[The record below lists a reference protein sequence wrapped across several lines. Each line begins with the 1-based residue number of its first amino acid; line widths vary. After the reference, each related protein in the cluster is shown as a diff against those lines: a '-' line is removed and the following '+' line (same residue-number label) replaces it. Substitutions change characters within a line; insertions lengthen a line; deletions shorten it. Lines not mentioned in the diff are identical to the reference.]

1 MRVNIHLIKGGFKMS
16 IPKEKLLWM
25 YETMVKS
32 RYYEELL
39 VEAYAEGKKPVFNI
53 GAGPVPG
60 EMHLSNGQEPAAVG
74 ICAHLTKDDTV
85 ASPHRPHHHAIA
97 KGVDLKR
104 MTAEI
109 FGKVTGLGKG
119 KGGHMHLFDPT
130 VKFSCGGIVGAGIPQ
145 AAGAALA
152 AKQKGKDWVAVAF
165 IGEGAANAGAFHE
178 TLNMAALWKLP
189 LIVVVENNS
198 WGISVPKSGSTAIS
212 SNDRRA
218 AAYDNTVGY
227 SVKDN
232 DPLEMYRVSQLAVER
247 ARRGE
252 GPSIIE
258 IETYRFLGHF
268 QGDPELYRDK
278 EEVPS
283 LREKDPIVR
292 LRNHLLSE
300 RIASENELDQVEN
313 LVKNKVDA
321 AFQFARESEYPLPEA
336 ALEDVFC

>member
-1 MRVNIHLIKGGFKMS
+1 MS

-25 YETMVKS
+25 YQTMVKS

-39 VEAYAEGKKPVFNI
+39 VEAYSEGKKPVFNI

-74 ICAHLTKDDTV
+74 ICAHLTEDDTV

-119 KGGHMHLFDPT
+119 KGGHMHLFDPA
-130 VKFSCGGIVGAGIPQ
+130 VKFSCGGIVAAGIPQ

-165 IGEGAANAGAFHE
+165 IGEGAVNAGAFHE
-178 TLNMAALWKLP
+178 SMNLAALWKLP
-189 LIVVVENNS
+189 LIVVVEDNS
-198 WGISVPKSGSTAIS
+198 WGISVPKTASTAIF
-212 SNDRRA
+212 SNDKRA
-218 AAYDNTVGY
+218 TAYDNTKGY
-227 SVKDN
+227 YVKDN
-232 DPLEMYRVSQLAVER
+232 DPMEMYMASQEAVER

-268 QGDPELYRDK
+268 QGDPELYREKD
-278 EEVPS
+278 EVPA
-283 LREKDPIVR
+283 LLTKDPIEK
-292 LRNHLLSE
+292 LKNHLINEEL
-300 RIASENELDQVEN
+300 ATENELEQLEN
-313 LVKNKVDA
+313 EAKHDVDV
-321 AFQFARESEYPLPEA
+321 AFEYARQSEYPLPES
-336 ALEDVFC
+336 ALQDVFC

>member
-1 MRVNIHLIKGGFKMS
+1 MS

-25 YETMVKS
+25 YQTMMKS
-32 RYYEELL
+32 RYYEDML

-109 FGKVTGLGKG
+109 FGKVSGLGKG
-119 KGGHMHLFDPT
+119 KGGHMHLFDPA
-130 VKFSCGGIVGAGIPQ
+130 VKFSCGGIVAAGIPQ

-152 AKQKGKDWVAVAF
+152 AQQKGEDWVAVAF
-165 IGEGAANAGAFHE
+165 IGEGAVNAGAFHE
-178 TLNMAALWKLP
+178 AMNLAALWKLP
-189 LIVVVENNS
+189 LIVVVEDNS
-198 WGISVPKSGSTAIS
+198 WGISVPKTASTAIF
-212 SNDRRA
+212 SNDKRA
-218 AAYDNTVGY
+218 TAYDNTKGY
-227 SVKDN
+227 YVKDN
-232 DPLEMYRVSQLAVER
+232 DPLEMYRVSQEAVER

-268 QGDPELYRDK
+268 QGDPELYREKD
-278 EEVPS
+278 EVPS
-283 LREKDPIVR
+283 LLKKDPIEK
-292 LRNHLLSE
+292 LKSHLINE
-300 RIASENELDQVEN
+300 GIATNEELEQLENEA
-313 LVKNKVDA
+313 KNDVNV
-321 AFQFARESEYPLPEA
+321 AFEFARVSESPLPES

>member
-1 MRVNIHLIKGGFKMS
+1 MS

-25 YETMVKS
+25 YETMVKI
-32 RYYEELL
+32 RYFEETIA
-39 VEAYAEGKKPVFNI
+39 EAYSEGKKPVFNI

-74 ICAHLTKDDTV
+74 ICAHLTKDDSV

-97 KGVDLKR
+97 KGVNLNR
-104 MTAEI
+104 MTAEM

-119 KGGHMHLFDPT
+119 KGGHMHLFDPE

-178 TLNMAALWKLP
+178 TMNMAALWKLP
-189 LIVVVENNS
+189 LIIVVENNS
-198 WGISVPKSGSTAIS
+198 YGISVPKTASTAIS
-212 SNDRRA
+212 SNAERA
-218 AAYDNTVGY
+218 AAYENTKGY
-227 SVKDN
+227 HVKDN
-232 DPLEMYRVSQLAVER
+232 DPLEMYRVSQEAVER

-258 IETYRFLGHF
+258 IDTYRFLGHF
-268 QGDPELYRDK
+268 QGDPELYREKD
-278 EEVPS
+278 EVAN
-283 LREKDPIVR
+283 LRKKDPIDK
-292 LRNHLLSE
+292 LRDQLISEGISEEGEIQLLES
-300 RIASENELDQVEN
+300 RAKNE
-313 LVKNKVDA
+313 VDT
-321 AFQFARESEYPLPEA
+321 AFQFARESEYPKPEA
-336 ALEDVFC
+336 ALENVFC

>member
-1 MRVNIHLIKGGFKMS
+1 MS

-32 RYYEELL
+32 RYYEEML

-97 KGVDLKR
+97 KGVNLNR

-109 FGKVTGLGKG
+109 FGKETGLGKG
-119 KGGHMHLFDPT
+119 KGGHMHLFDPE
-130 VKFSCGGIVGAGIPQ
+130 VKFSCGGIVAAGIPQ

-152 AKQKGKDWVAVAF
+152 AKQKGEDWVAVAF

-198 WGISVPKSGSTAIS
+198 WGISVPKTASTAIA
-212 SNDRRA
+212 SNDKRA
-218 AAYDNTVGY
+218 AGYDNTMGY
-227 SVKDN
+227 HVKDN
-232 DPLEMYRVSQLAVER
+232 DPLEMYRVSQQAVER

-268 QGDPELYRDK
+268 QGDPELYREK

-283 LREKDPIVR
+283 LRERDPIDR
-292 LRNHLLSE
+292 LRINILSE
-300 RIASENELDQVEN
+300 GIASENDINLLEN
-313 LVKNKVDA
+313 KAKSEVDS
-321 AFQFARESEYPLPEA
+321 AFQFARESEYPRPEA
-336 ALEDVFC
+336 ALEDLFC

>member
-1 MRVNIHLIKGGFKMS
+1 MS

-25 YETMVKS
+25 YQTMVKS
-32 RYYEELL
+32 RYYEEML

-109 FGKVTGLGKG
+109 FGKVSGLGKG
-119 KGGHMHLFDPT
+119 KGGHMHLFDLD
-130 VKFSCGGIVGAGIPQ
+130 VKFSCGGIVAAGIPQ

-152 AKQKGKDWVAVAF
+152 AQQKGEDWVAVAY
-165 IGEGAANAGAFHE
+165 IGEGAVNAGAFHE
-178 TLNMAALWKLP
+178 AMNLAALWKLP
-189 LIVVVENNS
+189 LIVVVEDNS
-198 WGISVPKSGSTAIS
+198 WGISVPKTASTAIF
-212 SNDRRA
+212 SNDKRA
-218 AAYDNTVGY
+218 TAYDNTKGY
-227 SVKDN
+227 YVKDN
-232 DPLEMYRVSQLAVER
+232 DPLEMYRVSQEAVER

-268 QGDPELYRDK
+268 QGDPGLYREKD
-278 EEVPS
+278 EVPS
-283 LREKDPIVR
+283 LLKKDPIEKMK
-292 LRNHLLSE
+292 NHLINE
-300 RIASENELDQVEN
+300 GIASNEELEQLENEA
-313 LVKNKVDA
+313 KNDVDV
-321 AFQFARESEYPLPEA
+321 AFEFARESEYPLPES

>member
-1 MRVNIHLIKGGFKMS
+1 MS

-32 RYYEELL
+32 RYYEEQL

-97 KGVDLKR
+97 KGVNLNR

-109 FGKVTGLGKG
+109 FGKETGLGKG
-119 KGGHMHLFDPT
+119 KGGHMHLFDPE
-130 VKFSCGGIVGAGIPQ
+130 VKFSCGGIVAAGIPQ

-152 AKQKGKDWVAVAF
+152 AKQKGTDSVAVAF

-198 WGISVPKSGSTAIS
+198 WGISVPKTASTAIS
-212 SNDRRA
+212 SNDKRA
-218 AAYDNTVGY
+218 AAYENTTGY
-227 SVKDN
+227 LVEDN
-232 DPLEMYRVSQLAVER
+232 DPIEMYRVSQEAVER

-258 IETYRFLGHF
+258 IETFRFLGHF
-268 QGDPELYRDK
+268 QGDPELYREKD
-278 EEVPS
+278 EVPS
-283 LREKDPIVR
+283 LLLRDPIER
-292 LRNHLLSE
+292 IKNKILSE
-300 RIASENELDQVEN
+300 GAASENEVEQLEN
-313 LVKNKVDA
+313 KAKNEVDA
-321 AFQFARESEYPLPEA
+321 AFQFARESEYPKPEA